1 MASATTSPFET
12 YTLYA
17 AASTNGIPQIN
28 HAASGA
34 FKVMLL
40 SAGYTFVNEHSVES
54 QLTANELSAGAS
66 NGYTVGGET
75 IANVTFTLGAS
86 GTATF
91 DGDNV
96 IVSAS
101 GGDISARFMA
111 VIASVAASSDRRPL
125 MFLIDP
131 GQVETAGDGTTF
143 NINWSADGIVQV
155 KPG

>member
-1 MASATTSPFET
+1 MASATTTPFET
-12 YTLYA
+12 YMLYA
-17 AASTNGIPQIN
+17 AASTNGISQIN
-28 HAASGA
+28 HAASGK
-34 FKVMLL
+34 FKVMFLTA
-40 SAGYTFVNEHSVES
+40 SYTVVNEHSVEA
-54 QLTANELSAGAS
+54 QLTANEATGSG
-66 NGYTVGGET
+66 GYTVGGHDIE
-75 IANVTFTLGAS
+75 NVTFTLGAS

-96 IVSAS
+96 IVTAS
-101 GGDISARFMA
+101 GGDLSARYMA
-111 VIASVAASSDRRPL
+111 VIASVATSSDRRPL

>member
-1 MASATTSPFET
+1 MASATTTIYET

-17 AASTNGIPQIN
+17 AASTNGIVQIN
-28 HAASGA
+28 HAASGK
-34 FKVMLL
+34 FKVMFLT
-40 SAGYTFVNEHSVES
+40 AGYTFSNEHSVES
-54 QLTANELSAGAS
+54 QLTANEATGTG
-66 NGYTVGGET
+66 GYTVGGED
-75 IANVTFTLGAS
+75 IANITFTLAAS

-96 IVSAS
+96 IVTAS
-101 GGDISARFMA
+101 GGDLSARYMA
-111 VIASVAASSDRRPL
+111 VIASVAASSDRRPV

-131 GQVETAGDGTTF
+131 GQVETAGAGTTF